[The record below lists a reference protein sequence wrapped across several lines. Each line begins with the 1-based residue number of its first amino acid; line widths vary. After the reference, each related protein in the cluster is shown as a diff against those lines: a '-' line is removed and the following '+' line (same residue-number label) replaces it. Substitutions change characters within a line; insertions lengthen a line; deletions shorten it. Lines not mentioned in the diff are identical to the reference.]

1 MKQLYRY
8 VEELNVDIERITQ
21 DNLVE
26 LAELIEHCIR
36 DELAKILNQRLTNLV
51 ATIGIE
57 IADKVINI
65 SVDIEVEAYVL
76 PRMNLENILDRVIN
90 YAFTKA
96 RIYLSRFRK
105 HKENDNK

>member
-8 VEELNVDIERITQ
+8 VEELNIDTERITQ

-36 DELAKILNQRLTNLV
+36 NELMKILNQRLINLV
-51 ATIGIE
+51 VTIGTE

-65 SVDIEVEAYVL
+65 SVDLEVEAYI
-76 PRMNLENILDRVIN
+76 PPHTNLESILDRVLN
-90 YAFTKA
+90 YAFTKV
-96 RIYLSRFRK
+96 RTYLSRFRK
-105 HKENDNK
+105 YKENDNK